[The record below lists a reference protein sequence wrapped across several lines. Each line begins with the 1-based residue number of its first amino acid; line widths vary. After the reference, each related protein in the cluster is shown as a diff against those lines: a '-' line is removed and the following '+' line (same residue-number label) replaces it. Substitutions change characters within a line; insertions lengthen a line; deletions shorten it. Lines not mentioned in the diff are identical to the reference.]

1 METGVGRAAADRP
14 LRHLRVGGPLKRRST
29 SFVVVSVPLVVLI
42 VALGLILSRHEGGA
56 AEGTPRSIDYELTAE
71 CLAEHQAW
79 NNFNETL
86 AQLERGL
93 RFCIEVWPSA
103 AQP

>member
-1 METGVGRAAADRP
+1 MR
-14 LRHLRVGGPLKRRST
+14 
-29 SFVVVSVPLVVLI
+29 
-42 VALGLILSRHEGGA
+42 VALALGGA
-56 AEGTPRSIDYELTAE
+56 AFALAGAVAGHLWPSPKHDPTPPIAIDYELAAE

-86 AQLERGL
+86 AQAEREL

-103 AQP
+103 VQP

>member
-1 METGVGRAAADRP
+1 M
-14 LRHLRVGGPLKRRST
+14 K
-29 SFVVVSVPLVVLI
+29 
-42 VALGLILSRHEGGA
+42 VALALGCTASALAGAVAGLHLSPSPEPDPIPPLA
-56 AEGTPRSIDYELTAE
+56 IDYELTAD
-71 CLAEHQAW
+71 CLAEHQAL

-86 AQLERGL
+86 AQAEHHL